1 MATDHA
7 PGKHHPGQCRRDT
20 ADFATQ
26 GGKAVKRCACDLG
39 LNDRT
44 PSKRAADRKRG
55 PGVGGTAGPRPPEPG
70 PGPGPAAARK
80 RVRGPET
87 GSGFSREAAAWFA
100 RGPAWAADANSCP
113 MKGGGTR
120 SP

>member
-7 PGKHHPGQCRRDT
+7 PGKHHPGQCRRGT

-26 GGKAVKRCACDLG
+26 GGKAMKRRACGLG

-44 PSKRAADRKRG
+44 PSKRVADRKRG
-55 PGVGGTAGPRPPEPG
+55 PGVGGTARPRPPEPG

-100 RGPAWAADANSCP
+100 RGPA
-113 MKGGGTR
+113 
-120 SP
+120 

>member
-7 PGKHHPGQCRRDT
+7 PGKHHPGQCRRGT

-26 GGKAVKRCACDLG
+26 GGKAMKRCACGLG

-44 PSKRAADRKRG
+44 PSKRVADRKRG
-55 PGVGGTAGPRPPEPG
+55 PGVGGTARPRPPGPG

-87 GSGFSREAAAWFA
+87 GNGFLRKAAAWFA
-100 RGPAWAADANSCP
+100 RGPA
-113 MKGGGTR
+113 
-120 SP
+120 

>member
-1 MATDHA
+1 MATGHA
-7 PGKHHPGQCRRDT
+7 PGKHHPGQCRKDT

-26 GGKAVKRCACDLG
+26 GGKAIKQRACDLG

-44 PSKRAADRKRG
+44 PSKRVADRKRG
-55 PGVGGTAGPRPPEPG
+55 PGVGGTAGPRPDPEL
-70 PGPGPAAARK
+70 AAARK

-100 RGPAWAADANSCP
+100 RGPA
-113 MKGGGTR
+113 
-120 SP
+120 

>member
-7 PGKHHPGQCRRDT
+7 PGKQYPEQYRKDT
-20 ADFATQ
+20 ADFVMQ
-26 GGKAVKRCACDLG
+26 SGKTIKQCACDLG
-39 LNDRT
+39 LNDKT
-44 PSKRAADRKRG
+44 LSKRVADRKRG
-55 PGVGGTAGPRPPEPG
+55 PGVGGTARPRPPEPG

-100 RGPAWAADANSCP
+100 RGPA
-113 MKGGGTR
+113 
-120 SP
+120 

>member
-7 PGKHHPGQCRRDT
+7 PGKQHPGQCRRDT

-26 GGKAVKRCACDLG
+26 GGKAMKRRACDLG

-70 PGPGPAAARK
+70 PGPAAARK

-87 GSGFSREAAAWFA
+87 GSGFSRKAAAWFA
-100 RGPAWAADANSCP
+100 RGPA
-113 MKGGGTR
+113 
-120 SP
+120 